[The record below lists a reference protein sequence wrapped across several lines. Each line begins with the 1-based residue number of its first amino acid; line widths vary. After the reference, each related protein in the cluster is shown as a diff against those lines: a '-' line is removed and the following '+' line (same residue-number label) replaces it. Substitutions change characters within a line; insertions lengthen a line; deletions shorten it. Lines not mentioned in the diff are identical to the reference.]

1 MMAKAKNAPDLSK
14 YSKEDLIWIINRM
27 SAFGDDW
34 GLKEALRSLDY
45 HKDIERIRE
54 AEAIADQAHKC
65 RQEYIDLLMPYDG
78 KPWSDI
84 PLDILEKS

>member
-45 HKDIERIRE
+45 HKDME
-54 AEAIADQAHKC
+54 
-65 RQEYIDLLMPYDG
+65 EYIEA
-78 KPWSDI
+78 KANVFNFH
-84 PLDILEKS
+84 K